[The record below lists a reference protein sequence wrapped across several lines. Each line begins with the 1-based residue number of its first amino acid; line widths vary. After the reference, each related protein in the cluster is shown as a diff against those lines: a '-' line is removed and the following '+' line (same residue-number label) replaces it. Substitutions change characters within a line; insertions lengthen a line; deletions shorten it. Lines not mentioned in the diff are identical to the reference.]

1 MKKSE
6 IISILVVAFCLI
18 LYACEPI
25 PSKKIAVKHTYY
37 DTYQYK
43 VVEIDSCEYI
53 ASTVHYGY
61 SICHKGNCKFCL
73 ERNHD

>member
-6 IISILVVAFCLI
+6 IISILVVSFCLI
-18 LYACEPI
+18 LYGCD
-25 PSKKIAVKHTYY
+25 SFIARKVSVKQTYY
-37 DTYQYK
+37 DRYQYK
-43 VVEIDSCEYI
+43 VVEIDSCEYVV
-53 ASTVHYGY
+53 SMVHHGY

>member
-6 IISILVVAFCLI
+6 ITSILVVAFCLI
-18 LYACEPI
+18 LYACESI
-25 PSKKIAVKHTYY
+25 PEKKVTVSQYY
-37 DTYQYK
+37 DRYRYK
-43 VVEIDSCEYI
+43 VVEIDSCEYVV
-53 ASTVHYGY
+53 SMVHSGY